1 MLDWYDLNAR
11 HVAIALWVTA
21 FLAFVLVKSA
31 PFRESSAGVLRSLN
45 NPLILPVVT
54 GLVSTVCIATAT
66 MVIVKRLVGWEEP
79 VPIVTIT
86 IWYLTSGLSLLLRYD
101 RFLQEQAEF
110 WRHAKALFGPSAAVT
125 AFVDFSILP
134 FWWELVLFPVVTF
147 MVLVHGV
154 GPSIEGSRPA
164 VILARFLLLAYL
176 AALITLA
183 LKDLVTTPTKLEGLV
198 QVFLLPVFLTSGA
211 LPYMKGVILIDRC
224 RFEITS
230 ARKTVSAG
238 KYGSDWPLTVEAA
251 KLCRNLHAVWVEV
264 DGKKYALNGTAR
276 GVLTG
281 RGLSCRDLEPI
292 WKAHPGGVGKVN
304 ISRLIQDGLALEQR
318 H

>member
-11 HVAIALWVTA
+11 HVAIALWVTL
-21 FLAFVLVKSA
+21 FLAFLLVKSG

-45 NPLILPVVT
+45 NPLVLPVVT
-54 GLVSTVCIATAT
+54 GLVSTVCISTAT
-66 MVIVKRLVGWEEP
+66 MVIVKLIVGWEEP
-79 VPIVTIT
+79 LPIVAIT
-86 IWYLTSGLSLLLRYD
+86 IWFLTSGFSLLLLYD
-101 RFLQEQAEF
+101 RFSRERAEF
-110 WRHAKALFGPSAAVT
+110 WRQAKALFGPSAAVT
-125 AFVDFSILP
+125 AFVDFSIMPL
-134 FWWELVLFPVVTF
+134 WLELVLLPVVTF
-147 MVLVHGV
+147 MVLVHEV
-154 GPSIEGSRPA
+154 GPSREGSRPA

-176 AALITLA
+176 AALATLA
-183 LKDLVTTPTKLEGLV
+183 LKDIVANPTKLEGLV

-238 KYGSDWPLTVEAA
+238 KYGSDWPLTVGTA

-264 DGKKYALNGTAR
+264 DGKKYALNGTAK
-276 GVLTG
+276 GVLIG
-281 RGLSCRDLEPI
+281 RGLPCLDLASI
-292 WKAHPGGVGKVN
+292 WKDRCDGVGKVN
-304 ISRLIQDGLALEQR
+304 ISRLLQDGLSLEQR